1 MFKRD
6 DYIVGIASILIG
18 IFIIVQSASLET
30 KTSLDPAGPEAL
42 PVIVAWGMIIIGVV
56 HLIGAWYANKA
67 LRAKVCSPSFREKI
81 NHYRSVVAMVVI
93 SLAYAG
99 LMEILGYLVLTPLLI
114 GSILWV
120 VHMRDIKKICKI
132 SLMMT
137 AILYLVF
144 AFGLQVDFPLGFL
157 EHLF

>member
-18 IFIIVQSASLET
+18 IFIIIQSAGLKV

-42 PVIVAWGMIIIGVV
+42 PVIVAWGMIIIGII

-67 LRAKVCSPSFREKI
+67 LGERTSSPSIKQKI
-81 NHYRSVVAMVVI
+81 EDYKSVVAMVVI

-99 LMEILGYLVLTPLLI
+99 LMEILGYLILTPLLI

-120 VHMRDIKKICKI
+120 VNMRDLKKICKI
-132 SLMMT
+132 SIAMT
-137 AILYLVF
+137 AILYVVF
-144 AFGLQVDFPLGFL
+144 AFGLQVDFPLGFIEEL
-157 EHLF
+157 L